1 MVADF
6 LVRGFIFYLSYQN
19 QLELHESIK
28 NVIKIFL
35 IINAAYFYAIPNL
48 VNALTY
54 F

>member
-28 NVIKIFL
+28 NDSIFL

>member
-19 QLELHESIK
+19 QLESHESIK
-28 NVIKIFL
+28 NYSNFFMIS
-35 IINAAYFYAIPNL
+35 AAYFYAIPNL
-48 VNALTY
+48 VKALSY